1 MAAFRVERRDTCSY
15 FVLAKSMMDS
25 SPWVGASISEDDQ
38 MDLSAIIRRAIEIGD
53 QRGFITFDE
62 VNELVPSSE
71 PEMIE
76 ALFEALSDR
85 GIDVRDS

>member
-1 MAAFRVERRDTCSY
+1 MGRSFN
-15 FVLAKSMMDS
+15 
-25 SPWVGASISEDDQ
+25 SEDDQ
-38 MDLSAIIRRAIEIGD
+38 MNLSAIIRRAIEIGE

-62 VNELVPSSE
+62 INELVPSSVE